1 MQLRCKNKLLDL
13 SEPSVMG
20 VLNVTPDSF
29 FDGGRFFGADA
40 AVARAEQMVSEGAAI
55 IDVGGESTRPGARA
69 VSDEEEL
76 RRVIPV
82 IEAISERLDVLIS
95 IDTTKSS
102 VMRSA
107 VAAGAHMINDV
118 RALREEGALQSAAQ
132 SGAAVCLMHMQG
144 ASPATM
150 QHAPYYR
157 DVVLE
162 LKAFFAERIAACL
175 AAGIERDRLCL
186 DPGFGFGKT
195 VDHNLKIL
203 RHLEEFTDF
212 ELPVL
217 VGLSRKSM
225 IGKVLGAAVD
235 DRLAGSLAL
244 ATVAV
249 WQGARIVR
257 AHDIRATCE
266 ALRMCHAVKTA
277 GTIETGIAF

>member
-1 MQLRCKNKLLDL
+1 MQLRCKDKLLDL
-13 SEPSVMG
+13 SEPVVMG

-29 FDGGRFFGADA
+29 SDGGRFFSVDA
-40 AVARAEQMVSEGAAI
+40 AVACAEQMVFEGAAI

-69 VSDEEEL
+69 VSDEEEM

-82 IEAISERLDVLIS
+82 IEAINDRLDVLIS
-95 IDTTKSS
+95 IDSTKSS

-107 VAAGAHMINDV
+107 VAAGAHIINDV

-150 QHAPYYR
+150 QHAPRYSN
-157 DVVLE
+157 VVLE
-162 LKAFFAERIAACL
+162 LKAFFAERIAVCL
-175 AAGIERDRLCL
+175 AAGIDRDRLCL

-195 VDHNLKIL
+195 VDHNLQIL

-225 IGKVLGAAVD
+225 IGIVLGAGVAE
-235 DRLAGSLAL
+235 RLAGSLAL
-244 ATVAV
+244 ATLAV

-257 AHDIRATCE
+257 AHDVRATRD
-266 ALRMCHAVKTA
+266 ALRMCHAVKSA
-277 GTIETGIAF
+277 ATIKTGIAF